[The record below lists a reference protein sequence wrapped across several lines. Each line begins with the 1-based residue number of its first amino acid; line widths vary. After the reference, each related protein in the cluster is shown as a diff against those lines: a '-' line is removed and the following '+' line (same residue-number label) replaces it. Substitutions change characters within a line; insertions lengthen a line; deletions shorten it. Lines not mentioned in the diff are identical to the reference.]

1 MKIKL
6 VKSTEYFFLLKKVT
20 TDVKLN
26 KELIKINFKDELNYN
41 NVFFIKKNDYL
52 YIYNTNYDKK
62 FFIPEGFILFASLD
76 KDGIYIFRNPDGYY
90 NVIIKQDNILKN
102 DFTIKN
108 VTEFIKTSLSY
119 EYSLPIL
126 EEDYTKAVEKGLK
139 RISYFDLLKLMNL
152 LTFDKQ
158 KIKNYI
164 FELSLPFLAAIILV
178 YVSLIGV
185 KIVYEN
191 KNQDLENKYRLI
203 KNKFIKLDEKIK
215 LINSLNDNVSFI
227 NNYINPKVLEIANNI
242 AKMVNETDFRL
253 SYLKIDYLNRY
264 ILFTVDGNNSTLVL
278 EKLSKLKSIANL
290 RLSSEVP
297 LYETIKRYRFE
308 GQIHD

>member
-1 MKIKL
+1 M
-6 VKSTEYFFLLKKVT
+6 
-20 TDVKLN
+20 
-26 KELIKINFKDELNYN
+26 
-41 NVFFIKKNDYL
+41 
-52 YIYNTNYDKK
+52 
-62 FFIPEGFILFASLD
+62 D